1 MWLACLGYVRMRIVV
16 DGELRRGVD
25 DDVMM
30 KRRRRIDVNEKEEE
44 QSGDDGEEEEE
55 VDLWGVEEELS

>member
-16 DGELRRGVD
+16 DGDLRRGVD

-30 KRRRRIDVNEKEEE
+30 KRRRIDVNEKEEE

-55 VDLWGVEEELS
+55 ADLWGVEEELS